1 MYIHTHL
8 KRRSRNLYCGGTMS
22 FVSSRLPVSVVER
35 CYVSRV
41 SYGVT
46 NVSGCCVFEASE
58 VGYQEEADGA
68 VRPREVRGPASDG
81 AVASVLAIQRRRQ
94 HMELRDSRTDQEI
107 RGEPAFILREIQI
120 KLRAK
125 DVLHY
130 DSLHRFP
137 MIF

>member
-1 MYIHTHL
+1 MYIDTHL
-8 KRRSRNLYCGGTMS
+8 KRRPRNLYYGGTMSS
-22 FVSSRLPVSVVER
+22 FVSSRLPVSVVDR

-68 VRPREVRGPASDG
+68 VGPREVRGPASDR
-81 AVASVLAIQRRRQ
+81 AVAPVLVVQRRRQ

-107 RGEPAFILREIQI
+107 RGKPDFIFCN
-120 KLRAK
+120 
-125 DVLHY
+125 V
-130 DSLHRFP
+130 P
-137 MIF
+137 V